1 MYYIIHQ
8 TQLSKKI
15 KDASQ
20 TVKNIFNQLWVN
32 SESRKTLKTT
42 VPILPEDIKNKARV
56 ANHME
61 DVTELSQSK
70 ATVKCK
76 NDIIKKK
83 VNKNIQESE

>member
-42 VPILPEDIKNKARV
+42 VPTLPEDITNKARV

-70 ATVKCK
+70 ARVKCK
-76 NDIIKKK
+76 NYIIKKATYKK
-83 VNKNIQESE
+83 VNKNM